1 MDIPPQRRPTL
12 CANCPSLLVSSRV
25 PSHVAMSGAA
35 RAPSRAGSAQQAH
48 TYVDR
53 ERTSLWRGKGAVGA
67 VGRGCLRCPC
77 TAPASKRAHPSRSA
91 HRNLHPAAFCAPFLT
106 LLCAVPSPSPVFYL
120 SQFFPRS
127 RARPRPHAHALIATL
142 AHASAHGAHKHA
154 WVLSSHASPPAWRR
168 VPLLLTP
175 LLSLLLSLSLSR
187 ARAPACARPSVPRAS
202 VFAAPRRT
210 AALLSTR
217 KRGVSVLTCERVAP
231 TLPPRPL
238 PSSFSRLC
246 LPRQDARCPVAR
258 RCSAQCPK
266 RVLLA
271 HRAAS
276 APLTQT
282 PACLDLHV
290 RRGRTESSTAGP
302 PHTPPP
308 RGTALVWVRGRLCCL
323 CGREESLFDSN
334 TTRAAPCSPSPALAC
349 RRPLSPGPARPR
361 LPPLALAC
369 ACSLAVPPAPA
380 PATRLLA
387 PTYPAFTRP
396 L

>member
-187 ARAPACARPSVPRAS
+187 ARARVRTSFRPTRFRVCCPPSHRGPSFYSKTRCFGVNLRKSRADASSPSSPLVFLPPLPASARRALPRGAPMFRPVPETRS
-202 VFAAPRRT
+202 SRSPRRF
-210 AALLSTR
+210 R
-217 KRGVSVLTCERVAP
+217 
-231 TLPPRPL
+231 PPDTDA
-238 PSSFSRLC
+238 C
-246 LPRQDARCPVAR
+246 LPRSPREAWPHGVVDR
-258 RCSAQCPK
+258 RATAHATASW
-266 RVLLA
+266 
-271 HRAAS
+271 HRARLGTRS
-276 APLTQT
+276 SLLPL
-282 PACLDLHV
+282 
-290 RRGRTESSTAGP
+290 
-302 PHTPPP
+302 
-308 RGTALVWVRGRLCCL
+308 
-323 CGREESLFDSN
+323 
-334 TTRAAPCSPSPALAC
+334 
-349 RRPLSPGPARPR
+349 RPR
-361 LPPLALAC
+361 REPF
-369 ACSLAVPPAPA
+369 
-380 PATRLLA
+380 RL
-387 PTYPAFTRP
+387 
-396 L
+396 